1 MKKNKKGFILGYA
14 AVLMA
19 VVVILLVSAIGVLES
34 DVKSLKMEK
43 SKFNTEWSL
52 SQVEEY
58 LLVGDFGAA
67 SAATIGT
74 NITIDR
80 QSDSTGDTY
89 YFTVYL
95 GNTPRLYIERYR
107 GQTVK
112 IIHGAKP
119 TE

>member
-14 AVLMA
+14 AILMA
-19 VVVILLVSAIGVLES
+19 VVIILLVSAVGVLES
-34 DVKSLKMEK
+34 DVKTLKIEK
-43 SKFNTEWSL
+43 SKFDTELSL

-58 LLVGDFGAA
+58 LLIGDFGAA
-67 SAATIGT
+67 SAETIGT

-80 QSDSTGDTY
+80 QIEGETY

-95 GNTPRLYIERYR
+95 GNTPRLYVERYR

-112 IIHGAKP
+112 VIHGAKP